1 MRPVA
6 VLLLLLVLAA
16 ACGGPKKASTQ
27 PSLSPGEIVP
37 GSVDT
42 LKATLHA
49 LEGKPVVVNYWATWC
64 IPCRA
69 EMPRLAAAA
78 TKYASSVHFL
88 GVDVEDDRD
97 SAEAFAQKRGVRY
110 PMMSDERGA
119 IRSDQRIVG
128 LPVTQFY
135 RSDGA
140 LAFVNNGEIQGDEL
154 TRHIE
159 DLLIVGKPVGKG

>member
-1 MRPVA
+1 MRRVA
-6 VLLLLLVLAA
+6 VLLLVVVVAG
-16 ACGGPKKASTQ
+16 ACRAPVRIASQ
-27 PSLSPGEIVP
+27 PSLAPGQIVP

-42 LKATLHA
+42 LNATLHA
-49 LEGKPVVVNYWATWC
+49 LRGKPVVVNYWATWC

-78 TKYASSVHFL
+78 TKYGGSVHFL
-88 GVDVEDDRD
+88 GVDVEDDTK
-97 SAEAFAQKRGVRY
+97 SAEAFARQRDVRY
-110 PMMSDERGA
+110 PMMSDPRGA

-140 LAFVNNGEIQGDEL
+140 LAFVNNGEIQADEVAK
-154 TRHIE
+154 RID
-159 DLLIVGKPVGKG
+159 DLLIVGKPAAR